1 MINGGSAQI
10 ANAGHQKDKA
20 DCSRGGAFS
29 LAASMICPKPD
40 AVRLNQLAKA
50 HCVPR
55 AQPLSGRMPHALLQY
70 GLLSL
75 EAMIDLSDER
85 LFALQ
90 QEYDELEAALLE
102 RLPEF

>member
-55 AQPLSGRMPHALLQY
+55 ARQDAACLLQY